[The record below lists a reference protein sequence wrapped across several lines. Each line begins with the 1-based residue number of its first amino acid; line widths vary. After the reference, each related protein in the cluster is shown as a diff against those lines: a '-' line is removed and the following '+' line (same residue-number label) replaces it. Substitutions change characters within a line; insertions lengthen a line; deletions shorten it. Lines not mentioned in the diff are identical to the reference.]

1 MRRVI
6 LGAAAASALGVTV
19 LGGLAA
25 RTEVQAAERGREF
38 AAGPVMGPDRAW
50 ARFSPEDRQAF
61 ADARIAA
68 LHAGLKLNAD
78 QEKLWP
84 PVEEAMRAVAKVR
97 REQREAGRERGGREA
112 FERDLPGA
120 LRGLADAGTA
130 RADALRKLADATGP
144 LYATLDEG
152 QKRRALVLARP
163 GGPGRHGPGRG
174 PHGHRGGPHG
184 GPDE

>member
-6 LGAAAASALGVTV
+6 LGAAGAAFLGAVA

-38 AAGPVMGPDRAW
+38 AVGPMGPDRAW
-50 ARFSPEDRQAF
+50 SRFSSEDRQAF
-61 ADARIAA
+61 AEARIAA
-68 LHAGLKLNAD
+68 LHAGLRLNAD

-84 PVEEAMRAVAKVR
+84 PVEEAMRNFAKVR
-97 REQREAGRERGGREA
+97 REQREARRERGGREA

-120 LRGLADAGTA
+120 LRGMAEAGGA
-130 RADALRKLADATGP
+130 RADALKRLADATTP
-144 LYATLDEG
+144 LYATLDEA

-163 GGPGRHGPGRG
+163 GGPGRPAM
-174 PHGHRGGPHG
+174 HRGPHG
-184 GPDE
+184 GPRGGRDE